1 MIGEQ
6 EWSRAVDALRSASE
20 VAISCHVSPDGDA
33 FGSMLGLG
41 LYLDSLGKKVWMSWG
56 SAEVLIP
63 ENYSFLPGVDK
74 IVPQDRFPDQVE
86 VFVAIDCGDQRRLEL
101 LTPKFLAAGTKVNI
115 DHHVSNTNYGDINLV
130 DHNRASSAELALELI
145 QRMGGEVTQQMAT
158 NLYTGVVT
166 DTGRFQ
172 YSNTSPATLQA
183 AVTLREAGADH
194 LTVAENIFESVP
206 FDQLRILGK
215 ILARARLEDGVVYS
229 WLLTEDLE
237 GLGLEIAEDFIDFL
251 KVVKEADVAM
261 ILKER
266 PEGGWRT
273 SLRSR
278 TDLDVSAV
286 AQSFGG
292 GGHTKAAGFSI
303 GGELDDVL
311 SRIMQR
317 LAEAKAPGSTDEAA
331 SLTDEAAGLP

>member
-1 MIGEQ
+1 MIPEE
-6 EWSRAVDALRSASE
+6 EWTRAADALRNASE

-41 LYLDSLGKKVWMSWG
+41 LHLESLGKKVWMSWG
-56 SAEVLIP
+56 SAEALIP
-63 ENYSFLPGVDK
+63 DNYAFLPGVEK
-74 IVPQDRFPDQVE
+74 IVPQDRFPDKVE
-86 VFVAIDCGDQRRLEL
+86 VFVAIDCGDQRRLDL
-101 LTPKFLAAGTKVNI
+101 LTPKFLAAGTKLNI

-145 QRMGGEVTQQMAT
+145 QRMGGDVTPEIAT
-158 NLYTGVVT
+158 ALYTGVVT

-172 YSNTSPATLQA
+172 YSNTSSATLQA
-183 AVTLREAGADH
+183 AVALREAGADH
-194 LTVAENIFESVP
+194 LTVAEQIFESAP

-215 ILARARLEDGVVYS
+215 VLARAKLEDGVVYS
-229 WLLTEDLE
+229 WLLMEDLD

-261 ILKER
+261 ILKQR
-266 PEGGWRT
+266 PEGGWRV

-278 TDLDVSAV
+278 TEIDVSAV

-303 GGELDDVL
+303 RGELDDVL
-311 SRIMQR
+311 SKVRQR
-317 LAEAKAPGSTDEAA
+317 LAEAVKAPAVQ
-331 SLTDEAAGLP
+331 

>member
-1 MIGEQ
+1 VIADT
-6 EWSRAVDALRSASE
+6 EWTRAVDALRNASE

-41 LYLDSLGKKVWMSWG
+41 LHLESLGKKVWMSWG
-56 SAEVLIP
+56 SPETLIP
-63 ENYSFLPGVDK
+63 DNYSFLPGVDK
-74 IVPQDRFPDQVE
+74 IVPQDRFPDKVE

-101 LTPKFLAAGTKVNI
+101 LTAKFLAAGTRLNI

-130 DHNRASSAELALELI
+130 DHHRASSAELALELI
-145 QRMGGEVTQQMAT
+145 RRMGGEVTPEIAT

-172 YSNTSPATLQA
+172 YSNTTPGTLQA
-183 AVTLREAGADH
+183 AVALREAGADH
-194 LTVAENIFESVP
+194 LTVAEHIFESAP

-215 ILARARLEDGVVYS
+215 VLARAKLEDGVVYS
-229 WLLTEDLE
+229 WLLTDDLE
-237 GLGLEIAEDFIDFL
+237 GLGLEVAEDFIDFL

-266 PEGGWRT
+266 PEGGWRA

-278 TDLDVSAV
+278 TEIDVSAV

-303 GGELDDVL
+303 RGELDDVL
-311 SRIMQR
+311 GRIKQR
-317 LAEAKAPGSTDEAA
+317 LAEARATAA
-331 SLTDEAAGLP
+331 R

>member
-1 MIGEQ
+1 MIAEE
-6 EWSRAVDALRSASE
+6 EWARAVQTLRAAGE

-41 LYLDSLGKKVWMSWG
+41 LHLESLGKKVWMSWG
-56 SAEVLIP
+56 SEEALIP
-63 ENYSFLPGVDK
+63 DNYFFLPGVDK
-74 IVPQDRFPDQVE
+74 IVPQDQLPDEVE
-86 VFVAIDCGDQRRLEL
+86 VFVAIDCGDQRRLDL
-101 LTPKFLAAGTKVNI
+101 LTPKFLAAGTRLNI

-130 DHNRASSAELALELI
+130 DHHRASSAELALELI
-145 QRMGGEVTQQMAT
+145 QRMGGQITPEIAT
-158 NLYTGVVT
+158 ALYTGVVT

-183 AVTLREAGADH
+183 AVVLREAGADH
-194 LTVAENIFESVP
+194 LTVAEQIFESAP

-215 ILARARLEDGVVYS
+215 VLSRARLEDGVVYS
-229 WLLTEDLE
+229 WLLMEDLD

-266 PEGGWRT
+266 PEGGWRV

-278 TDLDVSAV
+278 TEIDVSAV

-303 GGELDDVL
+303 RGELQDVL
-311 SRIMQR
+311 SRVRER
-317 LAEAKAPGSTDEAA
+317 LAEAAKAPVA
-331 SLTDEAAGLP
+331 

>member
-1 MIGEQ
+1 MIAEE
-6 EWSRAVDALRSASE
+6 EWARAAEALRSAGE

-41 LYLDSLGKKVWMSWG
+41 LHLESLGKKVWMSWG
-56 SAEVLIP
+56 SAEALIP
-63 ENYSFLPGVDK
+63 DSYAFLPGVDK
-74 IVPQDRFPDQVE
+74 IVPQDQLPDAVE
-86 VFVAIDCGDQRRLEL
+86 LFVAIDCGDQRRLDL
-101 LTPKFLAAGTKVNI
+101 LTPKFLAAGTRLNI

-130 DHNRASSAELALELI
+130 DHHRASSAELALELI
-145 QRMGGEVTQQMAT
+145 QRMGGQVTPEIAT
-158 NLYTGVVT
+158 ALYTGVVT

-183 AVTLREAGADH
+183 AVVLREAGADH
-194 LTVAENIFESVP
+194 LTVAEQIFESAP
-206 FDQLRILGK
+206 FDQLRILGRV
-215 ILARARLEDGVVYS
+215 LSRAKLEDGVVYS
-229 WLLTEDLE
+229 WLLTEDLD

-251 KVVKEADVAM
+251 KVVKEAGVAM

-266 PEGGWRT
+266 PEGGWRV

-278 TDLDVSAV
+278 TEIDVSAV

-303 GGELDDVL
+303 GGELEDVV
-311 SRIMQR
+311 SRVRER
-317 LAEAKAPGSTDEAA
+317 LAEAAKAPVA
-331 SLTDEAAGLP
+331 

>member
-1 MIGEQ
+1 VIPET
-6 EWSRAVDALRSASE
+6 EWARAAEALRNAGE

-41 LYLDSLGKKVWMSWG
+41 LHLESLGKKVWMSWG
-56 SAEVLIP
+56 SAEAVIP
-63 ENYSFLPGVDK
+63 DNYTFLPGVEK
-74 IVPQDRFPDQVE
+74 IVPQDRFPDTVE
-86 VFVAIDCGDQRRLEL
+86 VFVAIDCGDQRRLDL

-130 DHNRASSAELALELI
+130 DHHRASSAELALELI
-145 QRMGGEVTQQMAT
+145 QRMGGEVTPEIAT
-158 NLYTGVVT
+158 ALYTGVVT

-183 AVTLREAGADH
+183 AVALREAGADH
-194 LTVAENIFESVP
+194 LTVAEQIFESAP

-215 ILARARLEDGVVYS
+215 VLSRAKLEDGVVFS
-229 WLLTEDLE
+229 WLLMEDLD

-266 PEGGWRT
+266 PEGGWRV

-278 TDLDVSAV
+278 TELDVSAV

-303 GGELDDVL
+303 KGELDEVL
-311 SRIMQR
+311 ARVRER
-317 LAEAKAPGSTDEAA
+317 LAEAAKAPVPAEEAA
-331 SLTDEAAGLP
+331 ALP

>member
-1 MIGEQ
+1 MIPET
-6 EWSRAVDALRSASE
+6 EWTRAADALRNAGE

-41 LYLDSLGKKVWMSWG
+41 LHLESLGKKVWMSWG
-56 SAEVLIP
+56 SAEAVVP
-63 ENYSFLPGVDK
+63 DNYTFLPGVDK
-74 IVPQDRFPDQVE
+74 IVSPDRFPDEVE
-86 VFVAIDCGDQRRLEL
+86 VFVAIDCGDQRRLDL
-101 LTPKFLAAGTKVNI
+101 LTPKFLAARTKLNI

-130 DHNRASSAELALELI
+130 DHHRASSAELALELI
-145 QRMGGEVTQQMAT
+145 QRMGGEVTPEIAT
-158 NLYTGVVT
+158 ALYTGVVT

-183 AVTLREAGADH
+183 AVVLREAGADH
-194 LTVAENIFESVP
+194 LTVAEQIFESAP

-215 ILARARLEDGVVYS
+215 VLSRAKLEDGVVYS
-229 WLLTEDLE
+229 WLLMEDLD

-261 ILKER
+261 ILKQR
-266 PEGGWRT
+266 PEGGWRV

-303 GGELDDVL
+303 RGELEEVL
-311 SRIMQR
+311 SKVRAR
-317 LAEAKAPGSTDEAA
+317 LAEAAKVPASTEEAA
-331 SLTDEAAGLP
+331 ALP

>member
-1 MIGEQ
+1 MIAET
-6 EWSRAVDALRSASE
+6 EWTRAVEALRDAGE

-41 LYLDSLGKKVWMSWG
+41 LYLESLGKKVWMSWG
-56 SAEVLIP
+56 SP
-63 ENYSFLPGVDK
+63 EALVPDNYSFLPGVDR
-74 IVPQDRFPDQVE
+74 IVPQDRFPDKVE

-101 LTPKFLAAGTKVNI
+101 LTARFLAAGTRLNI

-130 DHNRASSAELALELI
+130 DHHRASSAELALELI
-145 QRMGGEVTQQMAT
+145 RRMGGVVTPEIAT

-172 YSNTSPATLQA
+172 YSNTSPQTLQA
-183 AVTLREAGADH
+183 AVALREAGADH
-194 LTVAENIFESVP
+194 LTVAEQIFESAP

-215 ILARARLEDGVVYS
+215 VLSRARLEDGVVYS
-229 WLLTEDLE
+229 WLLMEDLE
-237 GLGLEIAEDFIDFL
+237 DHGLEIAEDFIDFL

-261 ILKER
+261 ILKQR
-266 PEGGWRT
+266 PEGGWRA

-278 TDLDVSAV
+278 TDIDVSAV

-303 GGELDDVL
+303 RGELEDVL
-311 SRIMQR
+311 ARIKQR
-317 LAEAKAPGSTDEAA
+317 LAEASAPGSTDEAA
-331 SLTDEAAGLP
+331 ALR

>member
-1 MIGEQ
+1 MIPDT
-6 EWSRAVDALRSASE
+6 EWARAADALRSASE

-41 LYLDSLGKKVWMSWG
+41 LHLESLGKKVWMSWG
-56 SAEVLIP
+56 SAEALIP
-63 ENYSFLPGVDK
+63 DNYAFLPGVEK
-74 IVPQDRFPDQVE
+74 IVPQDRFPDKVE
-86 VFVAIDCGDQRRLEL
+86 LFVAIDCGDQRRLDL
-101 LTPKFLAAGTKVNI
+101 LTPKFLAAGTKLNI

-145 QRMGGEVTQQMAT
+145 QRMGGDVTPEIAT
-158 NLYTGVVT
+158 ALYTGVVT

-183 AVTLREAGADH
+183 AVALREAGADH
-194 LTVAENIFESVP
+194 LTVAEQIFESAP

-215 ILARARLEDGVVYS
+215 VLARARLEDGVVYS
-229 WLLTEDLE
+229 WLLMEDLD

-266 PEGGWRT
+266 PEGGWRV

-278 TDLDVSAV
+278 TEIDVFAV

-303 GGELDDVL
+303 RGELDDVL
-311 SRIMQR
+311 SKVRQR
-317 LAEAKAPGSTDEAA
+317 LADAANAPAPTQGAA
-331 SLTDEAAGLP
+331 ALS

>member
-1 MIGEQ
+1 MIPEI
-6 EWSRAVDALRSASE
+6 EWTKAVDALRGAGE

-41 LYLDSLGKKVWMSWG
+41 LHLESLGKKVWMSWG
-56 SAEVLIP
+56 SEEAYIP
-63 ENYSFLPGVDK
+63 DTYKFLPSVER
-74 IVPQDRFPDQVE
+74 IVPQDRVPETAE

-101 LTPKFLAAGTKVNI
+101 LTPKFLAAGTRLNI
-115 DHHVSNTNYGDINLV
+115 DHHVSNNNFGDINLV
-130 DHNRASSAELALELI
+130 DSGRASSAELALELI
-145 QRMGGEVTQQMAT
+145 QRMGGVVTPEIAT
-158 NLYTGVVT
+158 ALYTGVVT

-183 AVTLREAGADH
+183 AVALREAGADH
-194 LTVAENIFESVP
+194 LTVAEQIFESAP

-215 ILARARLEDGVVYS
+215 VLSRARLDDGVVYS
-229 WLLTEDLE
+229 WLLLEDLD

-251 KVVKEADVAM
+251 KVVKEAEVAM
-261 ILKER
+261 LMKER
-266 PEGGWRT
+266 PEGGWRV

-278 TDLDVSAV
+278 SDLDVSAV

-303 GGELDDVL
+303 NGETEQVVTRVRERL
-311 SRIMQR
+311 SAAQP
-317 LAEAKAPGSTDEAA
+317 APA
-331 SLTDEAAGLP
+331 P